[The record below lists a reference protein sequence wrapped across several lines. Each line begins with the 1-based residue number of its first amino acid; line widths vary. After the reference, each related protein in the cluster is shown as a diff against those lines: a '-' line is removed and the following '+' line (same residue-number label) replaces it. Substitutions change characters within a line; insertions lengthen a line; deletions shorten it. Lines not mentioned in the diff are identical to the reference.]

1 MPIKPQHDHRTATP
15 VIEIVERLAR
25 IEVGQEQQKGQLDK
39 VINLLDRMVRVEER
53 LESVLEA
60 NADMQARITG
70 LEAELDRWSTG
81 HKIVKWVVGIMSVVA
96 AGVLVELF
104 SRHH

>member
-1 MPIKPQHDHRTATP
+1 M
-15 VIEIVERLAR
+15 IEIVERLAR

-60 NADMQARITG
+60 NAQMQANIEI
-70 LEAELDRWSTG
+70 LQKELDRWTTA
-81 HKIVKWVVGIMSVVA
+81 HRITKWVVGVVTIIVSGA
-96 AGVLVELF
+96 VIEWL
-104 SRHH
+104 SRPFH

>member
-1 MPIKPQHDHRTATP
+1 M
-15 VIEIVERLAR
+15 IEIVERLAR

-60 NADMQARITG
+60 NADMQHRIEELEQELSAWATARTAMKWMMGIVGVIVSG
-70 LEAELDRWSTG
+70 LAIEFFRRG
-81 HKIVKWVVGIMSVVA
+81 N
-96 AGVLVELF
+96 
-104 SRHH
+104 